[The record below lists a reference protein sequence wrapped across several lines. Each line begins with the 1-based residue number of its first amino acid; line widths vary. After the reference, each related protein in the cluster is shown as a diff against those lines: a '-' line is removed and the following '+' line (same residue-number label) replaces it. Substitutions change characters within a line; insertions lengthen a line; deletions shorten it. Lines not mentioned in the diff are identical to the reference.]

1 MEHEKLKAP
10 RKMGFW
16 KLTCWHEPEN
26 RLPDDKEEGTS
37 HISSFSVI
45 AYLWDQ
51 AEADLR
57 VRQVP

>member
-10 RKMGFW
+10 R
-16 KLTCWHEPEN
+16 TCWREPEN